1 MKPTKRTYATPALQ
15 TMTPARADLLTHSEE
30 EVYVEEEAY
39 RGNRGEGNSYSWNKF
54 FGNKKS

>member
-30 EVYVEEEAY
+30 VYVEEEAY
-39 RGNRGEGNSYSWNKF
+39 RGNRGEGNSYSWNEF

>member
-1 MKPTKRTYATPALQ
+1 MKTAKHTYSTPALRA
-15 TMTPARADLLTHSEE
+15 MFPARADLLTHSEE

-39 RGNRGEGNSYSWNKF
+39 RGNRGEGNRYSWNEF

>member
-1 MKPTKRTYATPALQ
+1 MKPTRRTYATPALWA
-15 TMTPARADLLTHSEE
+15 MFPARADLLTHSE

-39 RGNRGEGNSYSWNKF
+39 RGNRGEGNSYSRNKF

>member
-30 EVYVEEEAY
+30 IYVEEEAY
-39 RGNRGEGNSYSWNKF
+39 RGNRGEGNSYSWNEF

>member
-15 TMTPARADLLTHSEE
+15 TMTPARADLLTHSA

-39 RGNRGEGNSYSWNKF
+39 RGNRGEGNSYSWNEF

>member
-1 MKPTKRTYATPALQ
+1 MKTAKRTYSTPALRA
-15 TMTPARADLLTHSEE
+15 MFPARADLLTHSE

>member
-1 MKPTKRTYATPALQ
+1 METAKRTYSTPALRA
-15 TMTPARADLLTHSEE
+15 MFPARADLLTHSEE